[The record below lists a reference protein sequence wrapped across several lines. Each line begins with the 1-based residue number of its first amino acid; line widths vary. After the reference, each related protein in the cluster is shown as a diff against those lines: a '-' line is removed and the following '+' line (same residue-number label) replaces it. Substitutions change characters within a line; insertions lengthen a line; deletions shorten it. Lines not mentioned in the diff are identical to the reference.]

1 LGTRNEIPKPA
12 IIITEIN
19 LRLSADI
26 PLRRTIVERK
36 RVKKVK
42 LKTNPATT
50 PIGLDF
56 PISLPPKDE
65 DNIIGK
71 IGKMHG
77 ESIVTIPAKK
87 ANAISKIILL
97 LFELVENYSRQL
109 LLDSSRQ
116 VGTSLEE

>member
-12 IIITEIN
+12 ITITEIN

-26 PLRRTIVERK
+26 LLRRTIVERE

-42 LKTNPATT
+42 LRTKPTTT

-65 DNIIGK
+65 DKIIGK
-71 IGKMHG
+71 MGKMHG

-87 ANAISKIILL
+87 ANAISKIIFALC
-97 LFELVENYSRQL
+97 F
-109 LLDSSRQ
+109 
-116 VGTSLEE
+116 